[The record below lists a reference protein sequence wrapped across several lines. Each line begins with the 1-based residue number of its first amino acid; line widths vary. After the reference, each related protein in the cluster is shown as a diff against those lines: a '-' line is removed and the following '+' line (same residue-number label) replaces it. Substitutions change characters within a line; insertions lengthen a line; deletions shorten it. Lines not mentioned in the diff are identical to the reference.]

1 MISKGMIRVNDEL
14 FIVKTILDEK
24 YEPLGPD
31 WNALSP
37 SHKTFK
43 KDGKVRLSKKMWR
56 TQLNNIHLYINKNK
70 SYE

>member
-43 KDGKVRLSKKMWR
+43 KDGKVFFCEQIMDVEIIEENVEN
-56 TQLNNIHLYINKNK
+56 TI
-70 SYE
+70 E

>member
-1 MISKGMIRVNDEL
+1 MISKGMIRINDEL

-37 SHKTFK
+37 SNKTFK
-43 KDGKVRLSKKMWR
+43 KDGKVFFCEQIMDVEIIEENVEN
-56 TQLNNIHLYINKNK
+56 TI
-70 SYE
+70 E